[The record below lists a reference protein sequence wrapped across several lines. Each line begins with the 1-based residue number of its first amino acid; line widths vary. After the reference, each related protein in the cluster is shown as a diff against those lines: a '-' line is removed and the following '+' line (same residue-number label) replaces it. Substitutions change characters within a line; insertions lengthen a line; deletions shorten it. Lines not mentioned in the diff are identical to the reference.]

1 MEVGDLL
8 YFTPFYYN
16 PDGSVTPLKSLPI
29 KSLEIGIVVEV
40 EESSM
45 KVFWFKD
52 GYFSK
57 EGLPGTPYFDD
68 ERIGL
73 LKNLIQDKTKEN
85 T

>member
-1 MEVGDLL
+1 VEVGDLL

-52 GYFSK
+52 G
-57 EGLPGTPYFDD
+57 
-68 ERIGL
+68 
-73 LKNLIQDKTKEN
+73 
-85 T
+85 